1 MLGIVL
7 LLLLV
12 ACILGVVGFNGRQ
25 DSNDD
30 TFEALYRVTP
40 VVGRQRELALE
51 ALEVVPSVEEAWRII
66 WNINEEVE
74 DLPEEVRFHLECNPH
89 VSYADVYSY
98 DERWERGDFD

>member
-1 MLGIVL
+1 MLSIVL
-7 LLLLV
+7 LLVLL
-12 ACILGVVGFNGRQ
+12 ACIIGILASGWPK
-25 DSNDD
+25 DSPDD

-40 VVGRQRELALE
+40 VVGRERELALE
-51 ALEVVPSVEEAWRII
+51 ALEVVSSVEEAWRII